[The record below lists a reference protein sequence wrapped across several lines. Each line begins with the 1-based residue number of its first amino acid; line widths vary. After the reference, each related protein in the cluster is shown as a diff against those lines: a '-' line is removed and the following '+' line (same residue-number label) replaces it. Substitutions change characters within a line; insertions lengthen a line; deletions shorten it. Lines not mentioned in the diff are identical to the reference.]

1 MINDEMKDILKAL
14 DSHKPK
20 TDIKFCGNNEKDTL
34 NRIMGY
40 KVLKPYSLESI
51 YHNADKNSNQETNFQ
66 MYSF

>member
-20 TDIKFCGNNEKDTL
+20 TDIYFCGNNEKDTL

-51 YHNADKNSNQETNFQ
+51 YHNTDKNSNQETNFQ